1 MDLVFALP
9 QANPAAAPDGDHE
22 QEHEDLLD
30 DITVHTAGR
39 AQGGRALVYSDDDDP
54 AEQPPS
60 KRARNHLEALQ
71 NILDSARHL
80 ASEAQAMALAA
91 FTVYA
96 CSSDIQTD
104 AANCIL

>member
-60 KRARNHLEALQ
+60 KRARNHLGRFTRWDRVLDFRLRCGFPSAL
-71 NILDSARHL
+71 L
-80 ASEAQAMALAA
+80 
-91 FTVYA
+91 
-96 CSSDIQTD
+96 SSFHG
-104 AANCIL
+104 